1 MNWKFIKS
9 IDVKIH
15 FNLIFL
21 MVSQN
26 CRFCSS
32 NLNKIFVD
40 LGKSPLANSYLKES
54 DFDNEKFYPLC
65 IFLCEKCFLVQLE
78 ELETPEN
85 IFSDYAYFSSFS
97 SSWLKHATD
106 FVDMI
111 ISRLSLDKNSL
122 VVEIASNDGYLLQNF
137 VKKNIPVLGIE
148 PARNVAKAA
157 IEKNIPTK
165 VEFFDSTLAKDLTKD
180 GKYADLII
188 GNNVLAHVPCLNNF
202 IDGLKILLKPS
213 GIITLEFPHLL
224 QLMKNNQF
232 DTIYHEHFSYFSL
245 LSIQKIF
252 SFHGFQIFD
261 VEELSTHGGSMRI
274 FITHLEN
281 KIIQTNKNVEQL
293 ILKEKEF
300 GLDKLETYKKFSEN
314 ILHVKS
320 KLINFFNDAKQ
331 NSKKIVCYGAPAK
344 GNTLLNYCNITRDL
358 VEYAVDK
365 SPYKQ
370 GMFLPGTHIPI
381 YDPKK
386 IEETKP
392 DYVLILPW
400 NLSEEIMKELYFIR
414 NWNGK
419 FVIPIPEV
427 KVLS

>member
-1 MNWKFIKS
+1 
-9 IDVKIH
+9 
-15 FNLIFL
+15 
-21 MVSQN
+21 
-26 CRFCSS
+26 
-32 NLNKIFVD
+32 
-40 LGKSPLANSYLKES
+40 
-54 DFDNEKFYPLC
+54 
-65 IFLCEKCFLVQLE
+65 
-78 ELETPEN
+78 
-85 IFSDYAYFSSFS
+85 
-97 SSWLKHATD
+97 
-106 FVDMI
+106 MI